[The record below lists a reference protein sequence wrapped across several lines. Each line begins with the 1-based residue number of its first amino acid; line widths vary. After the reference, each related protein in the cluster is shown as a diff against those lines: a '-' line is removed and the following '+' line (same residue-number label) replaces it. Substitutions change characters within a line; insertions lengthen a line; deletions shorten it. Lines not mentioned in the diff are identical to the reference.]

1 MVGRLTARHP
11 FNINPLTR
19 LKKTANTYHEEYC
32 NFRGSRCRKG
42 TQSDYIVEKYGLT
55 HISTGDLLRKEI
67 ADATPLGLRIK
78 GIMDAGQLVSDDIVI
93 EMIDN
98 AIAHDTKGILF
109 DGFPRNVAQ
118 AETLDRLLEKHG
130 RTLTCMVRLDVPRE
144 ELIRRMLE
152 RAKVSGRSDDNEET
166 IKNRLVEYE
175 NKTLPVAS
183 YYSKQGKEVKING
196 LGDIKRISQDIAN
209 AIDSL

>member
-1 MVGRLTARHP
+1 MK
-11 FNINPLTR
+11 NIVIFGAPG
-19 LKKTANTYHEEYC
+19 A
-32 NFRGSRCRKG
+32 GKG
-42 TQSDYIVEKYGLT
+42 TQSDFIVEKYALT

-67 ADATPLGLRIK
+67 ADQTELGKRIK
-78 GIMDAGQLVSDDIVI
+78 SIMDAGQLVSDDIVI

-98 AIAHDTKGILF
+98 AIARDTKGILF

-118 AETLDRLLEKHG
+118 AEVLDKLLANHG
-130 RTLTCMVRLDVPRE
+130 RTLTCMIRLDVTRE

-175 NKTLPVAS
+175 NKTLPVAD

-196 LGDIKRISQDIAN
+196 LGDIKRISEDIAN
-209 AIDSL
+209 AIDTL

>member
-1 MVGRLTARHP
+1 MYTLLVTTNTNLGTMK
-11 FNINPLTR
+11 NIVIFGAPG
-19 LKKTANTYHEEYC
+19 A
-32 NFRGSRCRKG
+32 GKG
-42 TQSDYIVEKYGLT
+42 TQSDFIVEKYNLT

-67 ADATPLGLRIK
+67 ADKTPLGLRIK
-78 GIMDAGQLVSDDIVI
+78 SIMDAGQLVSDDIVV

-98 AIAHDTKGILF
+98 AIARDTKGILF
-109 DGFPRNVAQ
+109 DGFPRTVAQ
-118 AETLDRLLEKHG
+118 AETLDHLLAKHG

-183 YYSKQGKEVKING
+183 YYEKQGKAVAING
-196 LGDIKRISQDIAN
+196 LGDIQRISQDIAN
-209 AIDSL
+209 AIDAL

>member
-1 MVGRLTARHP
+1 MK
-11 FNINPLTR
+11 NIVIFGAPG
-19 LKKTANTYHEEYC
+19 A
-32 NFRGSRCRKG
+32 GKG
-42 TQSDYIVEKYGLT
+42 TQSDFIVEKYGLT

-67 ADATPLGLRIK
+67 ADGTPLGLRIK
-78 GIMDAGQLVSDDIVI
+78 GIMDAGQLVSDDIVV

-98 AIAHDTKGILF
+98 AIARDTKGILF

-118 AETLDRLLEKHG
+118 AETLDRLLAKHG

-183 YYSKQGKEVKING
+183 YYEKQGKEVKING
-196 LGDIKRISQDIAN
+196 LGDIKRISLDIAS
-209 AIDSL
+209 AIDTL

>member
-1 MVGRLTARHP
+1 MK
-11 FNINPLTR
+11 NIVIFGAPG
-19 LKKTANTYHEEYC
+19 A
-32 NFRGSRCRKG
+32 GKG
-42 TQSDYIVEKYGLT
+42 TQSDFIVEKYGLT

-67 ADATPLGLRIK
+67 ADGTPLGLRIK
-78 GIMDAGQLVSDDIVI
+78 GIMDAGQLVSDDIVV

-98 AIAHDTKGILF
+98 AIARDTKGILF

-118 AETLDRLLEKHG
+118 AETLDRLLAKHG

-175 NKTLPVAS
+175 NKTRPVAS
-183 YYSKQGKEVKING
+183 YYEKQGKEVKING
-196 LGDIKRISQDIAN
+196 LGDIKRISLDIAN
-209 AIDSL
+209 AIDTL